1 MNPILSMV
9 LNSEALQE
17 RLRKCK
23 TKESRLIEEALLV
36 KGEIKDEYLKTIE
49 LDGISKKLSKCD
61 DLYKM
66 LFTNDNHLELSS
78 KDIRSTWF
86 KEIKEAFN
94 RCPDNDF
101 FLVVSTSVATEVA
114 TSVATSSPQSQE
126 YNDYIEMLYAFAKEL
141 PCKDMLLKKDGVLY
155 YYNKDNAKMN
165 NGKVIRFGKLSTTHE
180 YVPFMYHLDK
190 TMYDIGTTPTIHD
203 LMKALLNGTGFSYD
217 V

>member
-36 KGEIKDEYLKTIE
+36 KGEIKYEYLKTIE

-66 LFTNDNHLELSS
+66 LFTNDNHLELPS

-141 PCKDMLLKKDGVLY
+141 PCKDMLLKKDGVLIVHV
-155 YYNKDNAKMN
+155 NSAALKTQLFENRFELVSKLNDAV
-165 NGKVIRFGKLSTTHE
+165 GAKVIKDCRILG
-180 YVPFMYHLDK
+180 
-190 TMYDIGTTPTIHD
+190 
-203 LMKALLNGTGFSYD
+203 
-217 V
+217 